1 MKRQD
6 VLLLGGTGFI
16 GSAIAKRLRQDAI
29 TVHVLGRRDGERL
42 EQVLWQCSTVFHL
55 ASTTTPA
62 SSAVNP
68 ALESLN
74 LALTERLVGF
84 LREQPQTH
92 LIFFSSGGTV
102 YGDPTQLPVVEDASI
117 APMSTYGAG
126 KVAQENILLNIR
138 SLGYPITIFRPSN
151 VYGPGQSMREGFG
164 VVRTLLEH
172 VRRGTTFEIWG
183 DGENIRDFI
192 YIDDVVEASVRLLG
206 LPEDSRTY
214 NVGSGVGYSIN
225 QVKDIVEAV
234 CGAELR
240 AIYRPSRGI
249 DVRRVVL
256 NSSRLN
262 TQLKWEPCVELKEGI
277 ARTWAWVQQS

>member
-151 VYGPGQSMREGFG
+151 LY
-164 VVRTLLEH
+164 
-172 VRRGTTFEIWG
+172 
-183 DGENIRDFI
+183 
-192 YIDDVVEASVRLLG
+192 
-206 LPEDSRTY
+206 
-214 NVGSGVGYSIN
+214 
-225 QVKDIVEAV
+225 
-234 CGAELR
+234 
-240 AIYRPSRGI
+240 
-249 DVRRVVL
+249 
-256 NSSRLN
+256 
-262 TQLKWEPCVELKEGI
+262 
-277 ARTWAWVQQS
+277 